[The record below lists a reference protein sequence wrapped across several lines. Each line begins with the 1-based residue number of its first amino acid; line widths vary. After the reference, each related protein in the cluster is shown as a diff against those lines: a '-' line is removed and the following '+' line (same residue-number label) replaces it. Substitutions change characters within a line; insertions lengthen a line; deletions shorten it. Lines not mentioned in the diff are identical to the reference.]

1 MKNGKRLAALETKA
15 AEVVTVGEVLELA
28 GLLLVCAWQCAP
40 YALEKTR
47 ADFVAILS
55 KGLKIEPERLRAVL

>member
-1 MKNGKRLAALETKA
+1 MKNAKRLTALETKG

-28 GLLLVCAWQCAP
+28 SILLVCVAMYAP

-47 ADFVAILS
+47 ADFIAILS
-55 KGLKIEPERLRAVL
+55 KGLKIEPERLRAML

>member
-1 MKNGKRLAALETKA
+1 MKNAKRLTVLEAKG

-28 GLLLVCAWQCAP
+28 SIALVCVALHAP

-55 KGLKIEPERLRAVL
+55 KGLKIEPARLRTML